1 MAAYDWP
8 MSILIIHILLIWLII
23 RVLIPNFC
31 GRVCRC
37 FGHRRVTRG
46 GHRKKRPEDRSNPN
60 ENYHH
65 SDKAGWNRHYDHSAD
80 FESSL
85 KSRFR
90 QTMHTS
96 EKLAQKRGNRE
107 EEFHHYTA
115 KMSHIRPHEGKRS
128 HSGPGSQSVKNN
140 HFNCILN
147 LWWYLDN
154 LMVCSMVVPEGLD
167 LADCAT
173 VLSNYE
179 FRTYLLAPRNNMLFA
194 ECDPSCKCFV
204 QSTLN

>member
-1 MAAYDWP
+1 MDSYDRNQLFNYLKMTYWPGGIRNNRLIVLERWNKAKRALSTKKLRARMAAYDWP

-147 LWWYLDN
+147 L
-154 LMVCSMVVPEGLD
+154 
-167 LADCAT
+167 
-173 VLSNYE
+173 
-179 FRTYLLAPRNNMLFA
+179 
-194 ECDPSCKCFV
+194 
-204 QSTLN
+204 